1 MCPHARAHAAAAE
14 PGHPAARAM
23 VRAGWIVGSAF
34 PGPKFK
40 CDENCNQISPVCPLL
55 WRVNQKT
62 LGIESTG
69 DHLLGSKGNRAR
81 DCFFLTDLVGLG
93 GKAIPGRS

>member
-1 MCPHARAHAAAAE
+1 
-14 PGHPAARAM
+14 
-23 VRAGWIVGSAF
+23 VGSAF

-62 LGIESTG
+62 LGIGSIG
-69 DHLLGSKGNRAR
+69 DHLLGSKDTRHRVNRRYLLGSKGNRAR